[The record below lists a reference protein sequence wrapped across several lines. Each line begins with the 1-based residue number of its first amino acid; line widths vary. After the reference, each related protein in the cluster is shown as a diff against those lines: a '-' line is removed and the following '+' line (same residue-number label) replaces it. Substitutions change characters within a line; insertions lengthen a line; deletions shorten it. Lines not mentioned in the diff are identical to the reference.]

1 MRIWF
6 DADNAPH
13 VPVMRP
19 VAAEL
24 SQMGH
29 EVFFTARDRAS
40 TCELLDLYGLPY
52 IRTGGGSS
60 RSSAGKVIGT
70 LARALSLAAAV
81 RGRRPD
87 LSFGHGSRSLPPAS
101 AMLGIPSVT
110 MYDYEWVN
118 PSIFNRL
125 CRNILLPEAV
135 GIERAREAGID
146 TRKARFFP
154 GFKEQLYLSDRE
166 FGEIPAEIAGLTGG
180 EPYVLLRPLAVTA
193 HYHNPESEGIFH
205 ALLENLSKR
214 KGIRILFVPRSG
226 DDPLTGAAK
235 RAGAIVPGRVLDGPD
250 LVWNACLVAG
260 GGGTMTREAAVLGVP
275 SVSFF
280 MGRPGRVDEQLASL
294 GRLTFVRDAASALAL
309 DPASFGRLP
318 RLGNPGL
325 PAVVAGLILE
335 GSSSGKK
342 PGA

>member
-13 VPVMRP
+13 VPVMKP
-19 VAAEL
+19 IASEL
-24 SQMGH
+24 TRMGH

-52 IRTGGGSS
+52 IRAGGGSS
-60 RSSAGKVIGT
+60 KSSAGKVIGT
-70 LARALSLAAAV
+70 ISRAFSLAASA
-81 RGRRPD
+81 RGRRPE

-101 AMLGIPSVT
+101 VMLGIPSVT

-125 CRNILLPEAV
+125 CRTILLPEAV
-135 GIERAREAGID
+135 GIDRAREAGID

-180 EPYVLLRPLAVTA
+180 EPYVLLRPPAVTA

-226 DDPLTGAAK
+226 DDPLAVSAR

-280 MGRPGRVDEQLASL
+280 MGRPGRMDEHLASL
-294 GRLTFVRDAASALAL
+294 GRLTVVRDAASALAL

-325 PAVVAGLILE
+325 PAVVAGLLLD
-335 GSSSGKK
+335 
-342 PGA
+342 

>member
-24 SQMGH
+24 TRLGH

-40 TCELLDLYGLPY
+40 TCELLDLYGLQY

-60 RSSAGKVIGT
+60 KSSAGKVIGT

-81 RGRRPD
+81 RGRRPS

-101 AMLGIPSVT
+101 VMLGVPSVT

-125 CRNILLPEAV
+125 CRTILLPEAV

-154 GFKEQLYLSDRE
+154 GLKEELYLSGRE
-166 FGEIPAEIAGLTGG
+166 FAGTPREIAELTGG
-180 EPYVLLRPLAVTA
+180 EPYVLLRPPAVTA
-193 HYHNPESEGIFH
+193 HYHNPESERIFH

-214 KGIRILFVPRSG
+214 KGTRILFVPRSG
-226 DDPLTGAAK
+226 DDPLAGAA
-235 RAGAIVPGRVLDGPD
+235 RLAGAVVPDRVLDGPD
-250 LVWNACLVAG
+250 LVWNALAVAG

-275 SVSFF
+275 SISFF
-280 MGRPGRVDEQLASL
+280 MGRPGRVDEHLASL
-294 GRLTFVRDAASALAL
+294 GRLGFVRDVPSALSL
-309 DPASFGRLP
+309 DPASFVRLP
-318 RLGNPGL
+318 RMENPGL
-325 PAVVAGLILE
+325 PAVVAELLLR
-335 GSSSGKK
+335 
-342 PGA
+342 

>member
-1 MRIWF
+1 MRVWF

-24 SQMGH
+24 SRTGH

-60 RSSAGKVIGT
+60 KSGAGKVIGT

-87 LSFGHGSRSLPPAS
+87 LSFGHGSRSLPVAS
-101 AMLGIPSVT
+101 ALLGVPSVT

-125 CRNILLPEAV
+125 CRSILLPEAV
-135 GIERAREAGID
+135 GQERAREAGID
-146 TRKARFFP
+146 SRKARFFP
-154 GFKEQLYLSDRE
+154 GLKEELYLSGRE
-166 FGEIPAEIAGLTGG
+166 FAEMPPEIAGLAGG
-180 EPYVLLRPLAVTA
+180 SPYVLLRPPAVTA
-193 HYHNPESEGIFH
+193 HYHNPESERIFH
-205 ALLENLSKR
+205 ALLGNLSKR
-214 KGIRILFVPRSG
+214 GLPVVFVPRSG
-226 DDPLTGAAK
+226 DDLLTEAAR
-235 RAGAIVPGRVLDGPD
+235 RAGAVVPGRVLDGPD
-250 LVWNACLVAG
+250 LVWNALLVAG
-260 GGGTMTREAAVLGVP
+260 GGGTMTREGAVLGVP

-280 MGRPGRVDEQLASL
+280 MGRPGRVDEHLASL
-294 GRLTFVRDAASALAL
+294 GRLTFVRDAPSALAL
-309 DPASFGRLP
+309 DPASFERLP
-318 RLGNPGL
+318 RLENPGL
-325 PAVVAGLILE
+325 PAVVAGLLL
-335 GSSSGKK
+335 
-342 PGA
+342 